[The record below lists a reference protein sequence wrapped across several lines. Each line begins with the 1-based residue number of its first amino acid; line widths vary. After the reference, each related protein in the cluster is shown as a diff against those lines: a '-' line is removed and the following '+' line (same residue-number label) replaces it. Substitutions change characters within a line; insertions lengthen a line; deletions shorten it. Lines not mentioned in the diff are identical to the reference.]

1 MSVLPL
7 ILRYLPVW
15 LPALIAGFV
24 GMDLWLA
31 RPVET
36 ARRGEQVMP
45 FSHAQ
50 HGDSLGLNCTYCHTG
65 VLDQGAAG
73 MPTKSTCL
81 DCHRVPVSTS
91 PNLEAL
97 DRVLQLVP
105 EKPWIREPRLP
116 THVRFHHVRHS
127 QAGVSC
133 LECHGSPA
141 EIDAGRLAAVDM
153 QSCITCHRA
162 DAARGASTDCSVCH
176 R

>member
-1 MSVLPL
+1 MSFFPKL
-7 ILRYLPVW
+7 LRCLPVW

-36 ARRGEQVMP
+36 ARRPGQVIP

-50 HGDSLGLNCTYCHTG
+50 HGDSLGLNCVYCHAE
-65 VLDQGAAG
+65 VLDGGAAG
-73 MPTKSTCL
+73 MPTKSSCL

-91 PNLEAL
+91 PSLETL
-97 DRVLQLVP
+97 DRVLQAMP
-105 EKPWIREPRLP
+105 ENPWIREPRLP
-116 THVRFHHVRHS
+116 THVRFHHVRHR

-133 LECHGSPA
+133 LECHGSLA
-141 EIDAGRLAAVDM
+141 EIDAGRQAAVDM
-153 QSCITCHRA
+153 QSCITCHRT
-162 DAARGASTDCSVCH
+162 DSARGASTDCSVCH